1 MPSFRPSAYHC
12 PGSSACREIYR
23 LGGSRRSERGRYA
36 PRTSLANFET
46 EAAPRPLALVLRP
59 RRRRF
64 AIDRSSLALLCF
76 KLEHGEQRAPAMQ
89 VSQDGRLDSTPV
101 PSNEF
106 RHCSTARK

>member
-1 MPSFRPSAYHC
+1 MRHA
-12 PGSSACREIYR
+12 
-23 LGGSRRSERGRYA
+23 ERGRYA